1 MADFSIGALGTLIPK
16 LAKLLK
22 EEYNLTT
29 SVKGGIRFLK
39 AELDSMQA
47 AFEKV
52 SGVPADELDE
62 NTRLW
67 ARDVRE
73 LSYDIEDSI
82 DSYLVRVESKKAG
95 KLHNIKVLV
104 DRTLNSLYNIRR
116 RHNMAAKVRD
126 FESLVKEAKE
136 RYDRN
141 KVDCVVASRTTE
153 YVDPRLEAMYKRMTD
168 LVGIDE
174 PMSKLRDMLKLEST
188 KSLKSVSVVGAGGL
202 GKTTLVKA
210 VYDDTLEVGFQCRA
224 FVSVGQNPDV
234 KKVLKEILLQLDK
247 EKYMNSNM
255 VTFDEK
261 QLIDEVRGLLEDVR
275 YARDLQLSISK
286 LPPIEVCT
294 NEPHQIW

>member
-1 MADFSIGALGTLIPK
+1 MAEFSIGALGTLIPK

-82 DSYLVRVESKKAG
+82 DSYLVRVESKKIG

-141 KVDCVVASRTTE
+141 KVDCIIASRTTD
-153 YVDPRLEAMYKRMTD
+153 YVDPRLEAMYKKMTG

-174 PMSKLRDMLKLEST
+174 PKSEIRHMLELEST
-188 KSLKSVSVVGAGGL
+188 ESLKSVSVVGDGGL
-202 GKTTLVKA
+202 GKTIVVKA
-210 VYDDTLEVGFQCRA
+210 VYDDTLTVGFKCRA
-224 FVSVGQNPDV
+224 FASVAR
-234 KKVLKEILLQLDK
+234 IL
-247 EKYMNSNM
+247 
-255 VTFDEK
+255 T
-261 QLIDEVRGLLEDVR
+261 
-275 YARDLQLSISK
+275 
-286 LPPIEVCT
+286 
-294 NEPHQIW
+294 